1 MSNLTK
7 LEFVALDISGNNYLS
22 WILDVEIHLDVMN
35 LEVTIKEGNQTSLQ
49 DCAKALIFLCHH
61 LHEDL
66 TKNEF
71 LMRNHQS
78 RPTRFESFP
87 EMNAISFQN
96 HGRRRGRGH
105 GCGHGRNPRYH
116 GSYINNLPNY
126 QKMKALLHH
135 QK

>member
-7 LEFVALDISGNNYLS
+7 FEFVALDISKKNYLS
-22 WILDVEIHLDVMN
+22 WILDAKIHFDAMN
-35 LEVTIKEGNQTSLQ
+35 LGVMIKEGNQASLQ
-49 DCAKALIFLCHH
+49 DCAKTIIFLCHH

-87 EMNAISFQN
+87 EMNAISSQN
-96 HGRRRGRGH
+96 HGHGRGRGR

-116 GSYINNLPNY
+116 GSYNNNSH
-126 QKMKALLHH
+126 KMKVSLHH
-135 QK
+135 